1 MNQPNSH
8 VGIDTSQDQLDI
20 AIIPSNHFFS
30 VPNTSV
36 GIQEAVDKLLDI
48 NPERVLIEA
57 TGRLELPFAIAAF
70 NAGLPLVIC
79 NAAHV
84 HYFAKS
90 TGQFAKTD
98 KLDAFTIAKFGQAHQ
113 PELTQLKPEKLQKIS
128 DLLTTRS
135 QLLTLGTQQKNRLQ
149 RMAKITHAS
158 HQRVLKSIQKEIQW
172 VDKQL
177 DKLVTQVPQW
187 QHDVDILTSAHS
199 VGKVL
204 AYTLLSELPEL
215 GSLSRRE
222 VASLVGLA
230 PMNKDSGRKQGARH
244 IRGGRHKVRTV
255 LFVSMFTAIQHHPVL
270 KPMYRRL
277 LAQGKPKKVALIAC
291 ARKQL
296 ITLNAMMKTRTY
308 WNENMA

>member
-1 MNQPNSH
+1 MNHSQFH
-8 VGIDTSQDQLDI
+8 VGIDTSQAQLDI
-20 AIIPSNHFFS
+20 AIIPSNEFFC
-30 VPNTSV
+30 VPNNQD
-36 GIQEAVDKLLDI
+36 GINEAIIKLKTI
-48 NPERVLIEA
+48 KPERVLIEA

-70 NAGLPLVIC
+70 KAGLPIVIC

-84 HYFAKS
+84 HSFAKAS
-90 TGQFAKTD
+90 GQLAKTD
-98 KLDAFTIAKFGQAHQ
+98 KLDAFIIAQFGQAMK
-113 PELTQLKPEKLQKIS
+113 PALSVLKPEKLQQIS
-128 DLLTTRS
+128 DLLATRS
-135 QLLTLGTQQKNRLQ
+135 QLLSLSTQQKNRLQ
-149 RMAKITHAS
+149 RMPKTTHAP

-177 DKLVTQVPQW
+177 DKWVAQVPQW

-204 AYTLLSELPEL
+204 AFTLLSELPEL
-215 GSLSRRE
+215 GRLSRRE
-222 VASLVGLA
+222 VAALVGVA
-230 PMNKDSGRKQGARH
+230 PMNRDSGRKQGLRS

-270 KPMYRRL
+270 KPMYQRL

-296 ITLNAMMKTRTY
+296 ITLNAMMKNRTY
-308 WNENMA
+308 WNESMA

>member
-1 MNQPNSH
+1 MNHTSIN
-8 VGIDTSQDQLDI
+8 VGIDTSKDQLDI
-20 AIIPSNHFFS
+20 GVLPSNHFFS
-30 VPNTSV
+30 VSNDQKGITSA
-36 GIQEAVDKLLDI
+36 IEHLHTIKPD
-48 NPERVLIEA
+48 RVLIEA
-57 TGRLELPFAIAAF
+57 TGRLEFPFAIAAYK
-70 NAGLPLVIC
+70 AGLPVVIC

-84 HYFAKS
+84 HYFSKS
-90 TGQFAKTD
+90 AGKFAKTD
-98 KLDAFTIAKFGQAHQ
+98 KLDAFTIAEFGQAHQ
-113 PELTQLKPEKLQKIS
+113 PEPTQLKPEKLQNIS

-135 QLLTLGTQQKNRLQ
+135 QLLTLSTQQKNRLQ
-149 RMAKITHAS
+149 RMPKVTHAP
-158 HQRVLKSIQKEIQW
+158 HRRVLKSIQKEIQW

-177 DKLVTQVPQW
+177 DKLVDQVPQW
-187 QHDVDILTSAHS
+187 RHDVDILTSAHS

-230 PMNKDSGRKQGARH
+230 PMNKDSGKKLGKRS

-270 KPMYRRL
+270 KPMYQRL
-277 LAQGKPKKVALIAC
+277 VAQGKPKKVALIAC

-296 ITLNAMMKTRTY
+296 ITLNAMMKNRTY
-308 WNENMA
+308 WNETMA

>member
-1 MNQPNSH
+1 MNQSPIH
-8 VGIDTSQDQLDI
+8 VGIDTSKDQLDI
-20 AIIPSNHFFS
+20 GILPSHDFFS
-30 VPNTSV
+30 VPNDPQ
-36 GIQEAVDKLLDI
+36 GIESAIEQLLKV
-48 NPERVLIEA
+48 NPNRVLIEA
-57 TGRLELPFAIAAF
+57 TGRLELPFSIAAYK
-70 NAGLPLVIC
+70 AGLPIVIC

-90 TGQFAKTD
+90 TGQLAKTD

-113 PELTQLKPEKLQKIS
+113 PELTALKPQKLQKIS

-135 QLLTLGTQQKNRLQ
+135 QLLTLRTQQKNRLQ
-149 RMAKITHAS
+149 RMPKVTHPP

-172 VDKQL
+172 LDKQL
-177 DKLVTQVPQW
+177 DKLVDQVPQW
-187 QHDVDILTSAHS
+187 KHDVDILTSAHS
-199 VGKVL
+199 VGTVL

-230 PMNKDSGRKQGARH
+230 PMNKDSGHKQGKRH
-244 IRGGRHKVRTV
+244 IRGGRHKIRTV

-270 KPMYRRL
+270 KPMYQRL

-296 ITLNAMMKTRTY
+296 ITLNAMMKNRTY
-308 WNENMA
+308 WNESMA